1 MSRWRSCQARA
12 TSIPGCS
19 SADAAGCA
27 ETLPALERVLC
38 RLLFLGEYSLSFV
51 WPIEVEKRRNADP
64 TYRRTTLVLTGCAE
78 PFDAAREES
87 SVLCESAEVLLLG
100 GDRQSYLSL
109 DPLVVYS
116 DEGFEDR
123 EDLTGRRVT
132 VTTRIH
138 DVFLYDGNQGGR
150 LRYVACNRGG
160 ELVSDRSASREYLE
174 RGLTDFLAMFGDA
187 QATGR

>member
-1 MSRWRSCQARA
+1 M
-12 TSIPGCS
+12 
-19 SADAAGCA
+19 
-27 ETLPALERVLC
+27 
-38 RLLFLGEYSLSFV
+38 
-51 WPIEVEKRRNADP
+51 
-64 TYRRTTLVLTGCAE
+64 YRTGFGTA
-78 PFDAAREES
+78 
-87 SVLCESAEVLLLG
+87 
-100 GDRQSYLSL
+100 
-109 DPLVVYS
+109 
-116 DEGFEDR
+116 
-123 EDLTGRRVT
+123 DLTGRRVT